1 MAPLEHEVQINI
13 PVRRLS
19 KDAPNVVIDQ
29 LVFAMS
35 WHFRLREAHE
45 A

>member
-1 MAPLEHEVQINI
+1 MATLEHEVQINI

-29 LVFAMS
+29 LVLAMS